1 MTVSRTFL
9 GSLDFKPLSLSSI
22 DSLSVKINMKYDI
35 CLNHHISNT
44 LSTYNS
50 YLPLLYYKLKSRH
63 LPELFLDMPHHYIA
77 VIPNKLPNA
86 LCNFKHTNFTAHIQ
100 R

>member
-44 LSTYNS
+44 FYQHIIAIC
-50 YLPLLYYKLKSRH
+50 LYY
-63 LPELFLDMPHHYIA
+63 I
-77 VIPNKLPNA
+77 
-86 LCNFKHTNFTAHIQ
+86 TNSNHGTCLGCFWICLIIT
-100 R
+100 